1 MKRQT
6 MNTRP
11 FSLPTWAQALLA
23 GAAFAAYASQA
34 AYADSLE
41 ERLRAQLRST
51 TQQLQALQTEQAQ
64 AAAAKAAL
72 ESQRDAALAQVKQLT
87 AELTRAKGQ
96 AEQLSAQQQGLHDRA
111 RQMVEASSEQLGKYK
126 QAYDELL
133 VMARAKEAERQ
144 KLDLAFREHDQQLQ
158 QCTAKNREMYGVAKE
173 ILGAYENVSVAE
185 VMKIR
190 QPFASG
196 ARVKFEEMAQK
207 LGDDLY
213 KTQVENRQ
221 AALAQ

>member
-1 MKRQT
+1 MHR
-6 MNTRP
+6 
-11 FSLPTWAQALLA
+11 
-23 GAAFAAYASQA
+23 
-34 AYADSLE
+34 E
-41 ERLRAQLRST
+41 ESGDVWR
-51 TQQLQALQTEQAQ
+51 
-64 AAAAKAAL
+64 
-72 ESQRDAALAQVKQLT
+72 
-87 AELTRAKGQ
+87 GQ
-96 AEQLSAQQQGLHDRA
+96 
-111 RQMVEASSEQLGKYK
+111 
-126 QAYDELL
+126 
-133 VMARAKEAERQ
+133 
-144 KLDLAFREHDQQLQ
+144 
-158 QCTAKNREMYGVAKE
+158 E

>member
-6 MNTRP
+6 MNMRP
-11 FSLPTWAQALLA
+11 FSLPIWAQALLA

-72 ESQRDAALAQVKQLT
+72 EGQRDAALAQVRQLT

-111 RQMVEASSEQLGKYK
+111 RQMVEASNEQLGKYK

-144 KLDLAFREHDQQLQ
+144 KLDVAFREHDRQLQ
-158 QCTAKNREMYGVAKE
+158 QCTAKNREMYLSLIHISE
-173 ILGAYENVSVAE
+173 PTRPY
-185 VMKIR
+185 
-190 QPFASG
+190 
-196 ARVKFEEMAQK
+196 
-207 LGDDLY
+207 
-213 KTQVENRQ
+213 
-221 AALAQ
+221 

>member
-1 MKRQT
+1 

-11 FSLPTWAQALLA
+11 FSLPIWAQALLA

-41 ERLRAQLRST
+41 ERLRTQLRST
-51 TQQLQALQTEQAQ
+51 TQQLQVLQTEQAQ

-72 ESQRDAALAQVKQLT
+72 AQVKQLS

-111 RQMVEASSEQLGKYK
+111 RQMVEASNEQLGKYK

>member
-1 MKRQT
+1 
-6 MNTRP
+6 
-11 FSLPTWAQALLA
+11 
-23 GAAFAAYASQA
+23 
-34 AYADSLE
+34 
-41 ERLRAQLRST
+41 
-51 TQQLQALQTEQAQ
+51 
-64 AAAAKAAL
+64 
-72 ESQRDAALAQVKQLT
+72 
-87 AELTRAKGQ
+87 
-96 AEQLSAQQQGLHDRA
+96 
-111 RQMVEASSEQLGKYK
+111 
-126 QAYDELL
+126 
-133 VMARAKEAERQ
+133 
-144 KLDLAFREHDQQLQ
+144 LQ

>member
-1 MKRQT
+1 

-11 FSLPTWAQALLA
+11 FSLPIWAQALLA

-64 AAAAKAAL
+64 ATAAKAAL
-72 ESQRDAALAQVKQLT
+72 ESQRDAALAQVKQLS
-87 AELTRAKGQ
+87 AELARAKGQ

-111 RQMVEASSEQLGKYK
+111 RQMVEASNEQLGKYK

-158 QCTAKNREMYGVAKE
+158 QCTAKNREMYGVAK
-173 ILGAYENVSVAE
+173 
-185 VMKIR
+185 
-190 QPFASG
+190 
-196 ARVKFEEMAQK
+196 
-207 LGDDLY
+207 
-213 KTQVENRQ
+213 
-221 AALAQ
+221 

>member
-11 FSLPTWAQALLA
+11 FSLPIWAQALLA

-41 ERLRAQLRST
+41 ERLRTQLRST
-51 TQQLQALQTEQAQ
+51 TQQLQVLQTEQAQ

-72 ESQRDAALAQVKQLT
+72 AQVKQLS

-111 RQMVEASSEQLGKYK
+111 RQMVEASNEQLGKYK

>member
-11 FSLPTWAQALLA
+11 FSLPIWAQALLA

-64 AAAAKAAL
+64 ATAAKAAL

-87 AELTRAKGQ
+87 AELARAKGQ

-111 RQMVEASSEQLGKYK
+111 RQMVEASNEQLGKYK

-173 ILGAYENVSVAE
+173 ILGVAE

>member
-11 FSLPTWAQALLA
+11 FSLPIWAQALLA

-41 ERLRAQLRST
+41 ERLRTQLRST

-64 AAAAKAAL
+64 ATAAKAAL
-72 ESQRDAALAQVKQLT
+72 ESQRDAALAQVKQLS
-87 AELTRAKGQ
+87 AELA
-96 AEQLSAQQQGLHDRA
+96 RA
-111 RQMVEASSEQLGKYK
+111 RPGRAARPSNRACTTGRGRWSRRATSNWASTSRPTTSCWSWREQGGRAAEARPG
-126 QAYDELL
+126 
-133 VMARAKEAERQ
+133 VPRARPAVA
-144 KLDLAFREHDQQLQ
+144 AVHREEPGNVWRGQ
-158 QCTAKNREMYGVAKE
+158 E